1 MRYFSVK
8 EMADKWN
15 VSDNTVRNYCARK
28 QIAGAI
34 KEERIWKIPENA
46 QKPIFLRTKK
56 ENPRTLLS
64 VLKEE
69 KKEVIRA
76 EFTIK
81 RKLI

>member
-34 KEERIWKIPENA
+34 KEGRIWKIPENA
-46 QKPIFLRTKK
+46 QKPIFLRTQK
-56 ENPRTLLS
+56 ENPSDFAVCFEKR
-64 VLKEE
+64 E
-69 KKEVIRA
+69 KKRL
-76 EFTIK
+76 FG
-81 RKLI
+81 RNLP